1 MHGCMTLTK
10 VKGKLEV
17 NHNTK
22 PPFKDKMSDVNN
34 VDIDRPK
41 HFHRLGKGD
50 NPLTL
55 HQHETW

>member
-1 MHGCMTLTK
+1 MTLTK

-22 PPFKDKMSDVNN
+22 PLFKDKMSDVNN